1 MKPII
6 SVKNLSKTYEYAR
19 RAPGFRAAL
28 RSFFVRKKLYKKA
41 VKNISFD
48 IQEGELVGF
57 LGPNGAGKTT
67 TLKMLSGILYPT
79 SGKISVLGHE
89 PAKRN
94 HEMQKQFALVMG
106 NKNQLWWDLPST
118 DTFLLNKEIYGLS
131 NAEYTKNLHE
141 LSEMLDVGSTL
152 DIPVR
157 KLSLGQRMKC
167 ELIACL
173 LHNPK
178 VLLLD
183 EPTLGLDVVA
193 QKNIREFI
201 RYYNQTK
208 KTTILLTSHYMDD
221 IQELA
226 KRVVVINLGEI
237 IYDGTLELLISTY
250 APYKSLKLKSEKMR
264 IKDSEVGKF
273 GKVAHRDDLSLTL
286 HVDRQNI
293 KRIASAIL
301 SSSLPIDDI
310 DISEPE
316 VEDVIREVFQ
326 KGVKK

>member
-1 MKPII
+1 MNPII
-6 SVKNLSKTYEYAR
+6 EVKNLSKTYEYTK

-28 RSFFVRKKLYKKA
+28 NSFFIRKKLYKKA
-41 VKNISFD
+41 VKNVSFD
-48 IQEGELVGF
+48 IEEGELVGF

-79 SGKISVLGHE
+79 SGKVSVLGYE
-89 PAKRN
+89 PWTRN

-106 NKNQLWWDLPST
+106 NKNQLWWDLPAT

-131 NAEYTKNLHE
+131 DVAYKKNLQE
-141 LSEMLDVGSTL
+141 LSAMLEIGDIL

-201 RYYNQTK
+201 KFYNETK

-221 IQELA
+221 IRVLA
-226 KRVVVINLGEI
+226 RRVIVINLGQI
-237 IYDGTLELLISTY
+237 IYDGTLESLVNTY

-264 IKDSEVGKF
+264 IQDSELEKY
-273 GKVAHRDDLSLTL
+273 GKVIHRDDLSLTL
-286 HVDRQNI
+286 HVDRKNV
-293 KRIASAIL
+293 KHIASEIL
-301 SSSLPIDDI
+301 NSALPIDDI